1 VSDYLNRATAAGL
14 SWPLPPTLT
23 EAVLEAMLFA
33 GAGIAPGT
41 RAGGRWIQTSSSAL
55 GSDFEAS
62 LSLLE
67 GGVLAR
73 FPPAAYALLQVWQNR
88 APQAS
93 APDRVAR
100 YLRPPRGS
108 AQKAGSRR
116 TVASSCQF
124 ALPAAE
130 RCASHGP
137 DSV

>member
-1 VSDYLNRATAAGL
+1 MEGNEFE
-14 SWPLPPTLT
+14 PP
-23 EAVLEAMLFA
+23 VPCQ
-33 GAGIAPGT
+33 I
-41 RAGGRWIQTSSSAL
+41 

-67 GGVLAR
+67 GGVPAR
-73 FPPAAYALLQVWQNR
+73 FPPAAYALLQAWQNR

-93 APDRVAR
+93 APDRVAAR
-100 YLRPPRGS
+100 YLGPPGGS
-108 AQKAGSRR
+108 AQKAGPHR

>member
-1 VSDYLNRATAAGL
+1 MLGSCD
-14 SWPLPPTLT
+14 SPLEGNGFEPP
-23 EAVLEAMLFA
+23 
-33 GAGIAPGT
+33 IPCQ
-41 RAGGRWIQTSSSAL
+41 I
-55 GSDFEAS
+55 GSDFKAS

-67 GGVLAR
+67 GGVPAR
-73 FPPAAYALLQVWQNR
+73 FPPAAYALLQAWPNR

-93 APDRVAR
+93 ATDHVAAR
-100 YLRPPRGS
+100 YLRPPLGS
-108 AQKAGSRR
+108 AQKAGPHR